1 MNTITSTRHHTLTP
15 STAPTNNPL
24 PTPFTVCILGAS
36 TGIGEHIAYSYA
48 QAGAT
53 GLILASRSSTDLSL
67 VAQKARSLYPP
78 PPHPKPH
85 IAIVPCDIS
94 SENDIRD
101 LGLFIR
107 NTFPRLDTCVVNAG
121 YAGPVTLEV
130 TEGDPEWFRRNF
142 DVNVLG
148 AYYCARY
155 LVPLLVGGEGAG
167 PGAFIQIGSLAAGLV
182 EGPIANT
189 GYCVSK
195 FAQSRLVEMVGRQFG
210 GRGVVAVVVHPG
222 AVATRMAAGN
232 TPEVFLEYLV
242 DSVDLC
248 GGFCVWLSRNIKD
261 LKWLNGR
268 FLDARWDVN
277 ELLERKDDI
286 VEKDL
291 LKWALKTS

>member
-1 MNTITSTRHHTLTP
+1 MNTITPTRHHTLTP
-15 STAPTNNPL
+15 STTPTNNPL
-24 PTPFTVCILGAS
+24 PTPFTVCIIGAS

-53 GLILASRSSTDLSL
+53 GLILASRSPADLAL

-78 PPHPKPH
+78 SPHLQPH
-85 IAIVPCDIS
+85 IATFPCDIS
-94 SENDIRD
+94 SEANISD
-101 LGLFIR
+101 LSLFIQ
-107 NTFPRLDTCVVNAG
+107 NTFPRLDICVVNAG

-130 TEGDPEWFRRNF
+130 TEGDPAWFRQNF

-155 LVPLLVGGEGAG
+155 LVPILVGGDEGARG
-167 PGAFIQIGSLAAGLV
+167 FIQIGSLAAGLV

-210 GRGVVAVVVHPG
+210 GRGVVAAVVHPG

-248 GGFCVWLSRNIKD
+248 GGFCVWLSKNIKD

-268 FLDARWDVN
+268 FLDARWDVD
-277 ELLERKDDI
+277 ELLQRKDDI

-291 LKWALKTS
+291 LKWTLRTS

>member
-1 MNTITSTRHHTLTP
+1 M
-15 STAPTNNPL
+15 
-24 PTPFTVCILGAS
+24 
-36 TGIGEHIAYSYA
+36 
-48 QAGAT
+48 
-53 GLILASRSSTDLSL
+53 
-67 VAQKARSLYPP
+67 
-78 PPHPKPH
+78 
-85 IAIVPCDIS
+85 
-94 SENDIRD
+94 
-101 LGLFIR
+101 
-107 NTFPRLDTCVVNAG
+107 NAG

-232 TPEVFLEYLV
+232 TPEVFLECEFLLFYFPFFFRL
-242 DSVDLC
+242 LF
-248 GGFCVWLSRNIKD
+248 GILS
-261 LKWLNGR
+261 
-268 FLDARWDVN
+268 
-277 ELLERKDDI
+277 LLRHFHSSWI
-286 VEKDL
+286 FG
-291 LKWALKTS
+291 